1 METHGH
7 GGWPRGMATHLI
19 AQMMSLLLELGDLS
33 KQLSPLLS
41 EGTNLLLETTLLTNH
56 LKEGWG

>member
-1 METHGH
+1 
-7 GGWPRGMATHLI
+7 MATHLI